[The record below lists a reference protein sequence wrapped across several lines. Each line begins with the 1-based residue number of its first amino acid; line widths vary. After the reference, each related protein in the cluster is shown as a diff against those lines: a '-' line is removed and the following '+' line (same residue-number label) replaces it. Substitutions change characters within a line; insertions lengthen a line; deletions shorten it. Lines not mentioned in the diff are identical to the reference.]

1 MSSSESTELAP
12 ETAHAYNRSTFECR
26 NESESATVIT
36 CPACGKQN
44 QDHYRFCLGCGAEL
58 PRGGAKDD
66 ESSPGIADEGTHSG
80 GEPTPVPEAP
90 VAKPAPAVAE
100 APAAGSGLPPGKCPE
115 CGYVNPPTNRFC
127 ASCGFRL
134 DEAKKVAASPAAVVD
149 DDEGGAVLI
158 ALDPEGNEVGRHS
171 LAAGESIIGRESGS
185 VFGGDN
191 FLSPQHARFTSD
203 AGKVTVEDLGSLNG
217 VFRKLIAE
225 QRSKLVSGQRFR
237 IGQELLQY
245 DALDPTDPDE
255 KGVSV
260 QGTAIEGWVGRVSLV
275 VGRETIR
282 PSYPVSERG
291 IDLGRERGE
300 VLFPED
306 GYVSGLHCKISC
318 EDGDAYV
325 TDLGSSN
332 GTFVQVIEKTDLR
345 NGDVLLMGQQLFRI
359 AI

>member
-1 MSSSESTELAP
+1 MVSVSPSSHGSTEFAP
-12 ETAHAYNRSTFECR
+12 ENAHAYNRSTNECR

-58 PRGGAKDD
+58 PRGGAKADD
-66 ESSPGIADEGTHSG
+66 DSSPGIADEGTHG
-80 GEPTPVPEAP
+80 GDDQE
-90 VAKPAPAVAE
+90 PAVEPAAAAEE
-100 APAAGSGLPPGKCPE
+100 APAAGGGMPPGKCPE

-134 DEAKKVAASPAAVVD
+134 DEAKKVAPSPAVVD
-149 DDEGGAVLI
+149 DGEGGAVLI
-158 ALDPEGNEVGRHS
+158 ALDPEGNEVGRHA

-191 FLSPQHARFTSD
+191 FLSPQHARFVSD
-203 AGKVTVEDLGSLNG
+203 GGKVRVKDLDSLNG

-245 DALDPTDPDE
+245 DALDPDDPDD
-255 KGVSV
+255 KGVAS

-275 VGRETIR
+275 VGRETAR

-332 GTFVQVIEKTDLR
+332 GTFVQVIEETELR
-345 NGDVLLMGQQLFRI
+345 NGDVLLMGQQLFRV
-359 AI
+359 AL

>member
-1 MSSSESTELAP
+1 
-12 ETAHAYNRSTFECR
+12 
-26 NESESATVIT
+26 VIT

-58 PRGGAKDD
+58 PRGGAKQED
-66 ESSPGIADEGTHSG
+66 SSPGIVDEGTDTG
-80 GEPTPVPEAP
+80 GEAEPTPKVE
-90 VAKPAPAVAE
+90 PAPSPQAE
-100 APAAGSGLPPGKCPE
+100 PADDAPAAGGGLPPGKCPE

-134 DEAKKVAASPAAVVD
+134 DEAKKVAPSPAAVD
-149 DDEGGAVLI
+149 DSDGAAVLI
-158 ALDPEGNEVGRHS
+158 ALDPEGNEVGRHA
-171 LAAGESIIGRESGS
+171 LPTGESIIGRESGS
-185 VFGGDN
+185 VFAGDN
-191 FLSPQHARFTSD
+191 FLSPQHAKFRSE
-203 AGKVTVEDLGSLNG
+203 AGKVVVTDLDSLNG

-225 QRSKLVSGQRFR
+225 QRSKLLPGQRFR
-237 IGQELLQY
+237 IGQELLQF
-245 DALDPTDPDE
+245 DALDPTDPDDS
-255 KGVSV
+255 GVSA

-275 VGRETIR
+275 VGRETVR

-318 EDGDAYV
+318 EDGEAYV

-332 GTFVQVIEKTDLR
+332 GTFVQVIEETELQ
-345 NGDVLLMGQQLFRI
+345 NGDVLLMGQQLFRV
-359 AI
+359 AL

>member
-1 MSSSESTELAP
+1 M
-12 ETAHAYNRSTFECR
+12 
-26 NESESATVIT
+26 IT

-58 PRGGAKDD
+58 PRGGAKGDD
-66 ESSPGIADEGTHSG
+66 SSPGIADEGTHSG
-80 GEPTPVPEAP
+80 AEPTPVPEAP
-90 VAKPAPAVAE
+90 VAQPAPAVQE
-100 APAAGSGLPPGKCPE
+100 APAEDSGLPPGKCPE

-134 DEAKKVAASPAAVVD
+134 DEAKKVAPSPAAVD
-149 DDEGGAVLI
+149 DDGEGGAVLI

-171 LAAGESIIGRESGS
+171 LAAGVSIIGRESGS
-185 VFGGDN
+185 VFAGDT
-191 FLSPQHARFTSD
+191 FLSPQHARFTSEG
-203 AGKVTVEDLGSLNG
+203 GKVKVVDLDSLNG

-245 DALDPTDPDE
+245 DALDPTDPDD
-255 KGVSV
+255 KGVSA

-275 VGRETIR
+275 VGRETSR

-332 GTFVQVIEKTDLR
+332 GTFVQVIEETELR

-359 AI
+359 AL

>member
-1 MSSSESTELAP
+1 M
-12 ETAHAYNRSTFECR
+12 
-26 NESESATVIT
+26 
-36 CPACGKQN
+36 
-44 QDHYRFCLGCGAEL
+44 
-58 PRGGAKDD
+58 
-66 ESSPGIADEGTHSG
+66 
-80 GEPTPVPEAP
+80 
-90 VAKPAPAVAE
+90 
-100 APAAGSGLPPGKCPE
+100 
-115 CGYVNPPTNRFC
+115 NPPTNRFC

-134 DEAKKVAASPAAVVD
+134 DEAPKVAPSPAAVD
-149 DDEGGAVLI
+149 DSGGGAVLI
-158 ALDPEGNEVGRHS
+158 ALDPEGNEVGRHA
-171 LAAGESIIGRESGS
+171 LVAGESIIGRESGS
-185 VFGGDN
+185 VFGGDT
-191 FLSPQHARFTSD
+191 FLSPKHARFRSEN
-203 AGKVTVEDLGSLNG
+203 GKVTVEDLGSLNG

-245 DALDPTDPDE
+245 DALEPADPDE

-275 VGRETIR
+275 VGRETVR

-306 GYVSGLHCKISC
+306 GYVSGLHCKISY

-332 GTFVQVIEKTDLR
+332 GTFVQVIEETELQ

-359 AI
+359 AL